1 MDSSEEGYLELA
13 IGPMFS
19 GKTTHLIQAYKKY
32 TYIGKRVLV
41 LNYSD
46 DKRYHDSMLSTH
58 DKIMIP
64 CVQTTR
70 IRDIWNSREFVNSEV
85 VLINEGQFFPDLY
98 ETVLEMIDVYKKTV
112 YICGLDGDFKRGKFG
127 EILELIPHC
136 DKVTKLQSLCSQ
148 CKNGKVAIFSHRLT
162 PEDSQILIGSD
173 IYIPLC
179 RKCYLNATAIS
190 EQIHIAGPTP

>member
-1 MDSSEEGYLELA
+1 MDSSDEGYLELA

-32 TYIGKRVLV
+32 TYIGKRVIV
-41 LNYSD
+41 LNYSE
-46 DKRYHDSMLSTH
+46 DKRYHETMLSTH

-70 IRDIWNSREFVNSEV
+70 IRDIWNSREFVDSQV

-98 ETVLEMIDVYKKTV
+98 DTVLEMIDTYNKTV

-162 PEDSQILIGSD
+162 EEDSQILIGSD
-173 IYIPLC
+173 IYVPLC
-179 RKCYLNATAIS
+179 RKCYLKANAVEYPS
-190 EQIHIAGPTP
+190 MSLSPC

>member
-1 MDSSEEGYLELA
+1 MDSSDEGYLELA

-32 TYIGKRVLV
+32 TYIGKRVIV
-41 LNYSD
+41 LNYSE
-46 DKRYHDSMLSTH
+46 DKRYHETMLSTH
-58 DKIMIP
+58 DKMMIP

-70 IRDIWNSREFVNSEV
+70 IRDIWNSREFVDSQV

-98 ETVLEMIDVYKKTV
+98 DTVLEMIDTYNKTV

-162 PEDSQILIGSD
+162 EEDSQILIGSD
-173 IYIPLC
+173 IYVPLC
-179 RKCYLNATAIS
+179 RKCYLKANAVEYPS
-190 EQIHIAGPTP
+190 MSLSPC

>member
-1 MDSSEEGYLELA
+1 MDSSDEGYLELA

-32 TYIGKRVLV
+32 TYIGKRVIV
-41 LNYSD
+41 LNYSE
-46 DKRYHDSMLSTH
+46 DKRYHETMLSTH

-70 IRDIWNSREFVNSEV
+70 IRDIWNSREFVDSQV

-98 ETVLEMIDVYKKTV
+98 DTVLEMIDTYNKTV

-127 EILELIPHC
+127 EILELIPYC

-162 PEDSQILIGSD
+162 EEDSQILIGSD
-173 IYIPLC
+173 IYVPLC
-179 RKCYLNATAIS
+179 RKCYLKANAVEYPS
-190 EQIHIAGPTP
+190 MSLSPC

>member
-1 MDSSEEGYLELA
+1 MDSSDEGYLELA

-32 TYIGKRVLV
+32 TYIGKRVIV

-46 DKRYHDSMLSTH
+46 DKRYHETMLSTH

-70 IRDIWNSREFVNSEV
+70 IRDIWNSREFVDSQV

-98 ETVLEMIDVYKKTV
+98 DTVLEMIDTYNKTV

-162 PEDSQILIGSD
+162 EEDSQILIGSD
-173 IYIPLC
+173 IYVPLC
-179 RKCYLNATAIS
+179 RKCYLKANAVEYPS
-190 EQIHIAGPTP
+190 MSLSPC